1 MRKFMVNVNGK
12 SYEVEVEEVG
22 GSAAPVAAP
31 TMTAPSSILTPT
43 AKPVVQVS
51 DDATKMEAPM
61 PGNIISV
68 AVQDGQNVEKGDV
81 ICVLEAMKMEN
92 EILAPVAGTVTVAVS
107 PGDTVNTGD
116 MLAAIQ

>member
-1 MRKFMVNVNGK
+1 MRKFMINVNGK

-22 GSAAPVAAP
+22 GTSAPVVAP
-31 TMTAPSSILTPT
+31 VTSPSSIPTPT
-43 AKPVVQVS
+43 AKPQVQIS
-51 DDATKMEAPM
+51 ADATKMEAPM

-68 AVQDGQNVEKGDV
+68 AVQSGQAVEKGDV

-107 PGDTVNTGD
+107 SGDTVDTGD